1 MLSVF
6 VNKDKHLAML
16 QSNSIVLSVYREGIN
31 IVVKEY
37 VYREMG
43 QAHKEREN
51 SFTEVLP
58 FPCCCSCRC
67 KTALGE
73 PKISNRYKRSLNIF
87 FFFSWSGSD

>member
-73 PKISNRYKRSLNIF
+73 PKFQTVISAP
-87 FFFSWSGSD
+87 

>member
-58 FPCCCSCRC
+58 FPAV
-67 KTALGE
+67 ALAGARQLWE
-73 PKISNRYKRSLNIF
+73 SRKFQTVISAP
-87 FFFSWSGSD
+87 